1 MNNKT
6 IGLTIFVLL
15 FSAIFMG
22 CTETEKGERAGM
34 LDSQPTQT
42 LDYSNEREVFMGYLE
57 QVNNPNNIQFIYL
70 FDSFGHVIHRGTVM
84 GKTVS
89 ATKSTEPYVRAIK
102 DSNTYSN
109 EDTGA
114 ENFAGYIPGT
124 PQLMNPSG
132 MFGSD
137 TPGVIWMDPQGN
149 YHEWH
154 SGPYL
159 ITSYAMAIEEPIIS
173 FSNIDT
179 EVQRKVDAM
188 KAKLKTGGDLTTEEK
203 QYLMEI

>member
-1 MNNKT
+1 MKKKVT
-6 IGLTIFVLL
+6 ILAALIVMISIMAL
-15 FSAIFMG
+15 G

-42 LDYSNEREVFMGYLE
+42 LEYSNEREVFMGYLE

-89 ATKSTEPYVRAIK
+89 ATKSTEPYIRAIK

-149 YHEWH
+149 FHEWH
-154 SGPYL
+154 LGPYL
-159 ITSYAMAIEEPIIS
+159 ITSYAMTIEEPVIS
-173 FSNIDT
+173 YSNIDT
-179 EVQRKVDAM
+179 EIQRKVNAM
-188 KAKLKTGGDLTTEEK
+188 EAKLKTGGDLTIEEK